1 MLGRDYEAGA
11 WHKGRLVAL
20 IKTRGRQGSENPA
33 ACILRPLAV
42 PDAGSAGTGYFF
54 FICSPQQIS
63 ECGMPGGHGQP
74 FSYTNSAPHFSQ
86 T

>member
-1 MLGRDYEAGA
+1 MTRRRARSLVHHRPTVGA
-11 WHKGRLVAL
+11 SSK
-20 IKTRGRQGSENPA
+20 PA
-33 ACILRPLAV
+33 RWCRVVGESTACILRPW
-42 PDAGSAGTGYFF
+42 PRRGRFSPGYFF

-63 ECGMPGGHGQP
+63 ECGIPGGQGHP